1 MNVTQIYSV
10 LNQINAEMY
19 GDSAFEVVDLA
30 GFVSMGD
37 AVLGNVQ
44 SKDKF
49 LNTLYD
55 RIAKTVI
62 RNLDLEIEYPSIMRD
77 TIEYGAIIQKL
88 SVNPRDAK
96 TRVDWAVGGYDAD
109 AVAGAM
115 FSIDKPTVRQ
125 KFFSGI
131 NAWEIDT
138 TIPDNLF
145 KTAFTS
151 PESMG
156 AFITAIMQA
165 TEDSVI
171 MSINN
176 TNRFAVNNF
185 IGEKLHS
192 GQNVIH
198 LLTEYG
204 DATLDTIDKAIVDKG
219 FLRFASKK
227 IADVIRYMNVP
238 SMLYNE
244 EGAVRRTARDNM
256 HVILNGDF
264 ASATKTYLESDT
276 FHNELVALPYYTEVA
291 CWQAMGSTAD
301 STASRSYTAPNLA
314 YTSKLAVK
322 IASDGTE
329 ISKAGI
335 IGVIADREAIA
346 TTVFERE
353 TTADRL
359 NRLSIT
365 QRTDKVNIGYLNDL
379 SENGCVFVID

>member
-1 MNVTQIYSV
+1 MNVNQIYNV
-10 LNQINAEMY
+10 LNSINAEMY
-19 GDSAFEVVDLA
+19 VDSAFEVVDLS
-30 GFVSMGD
+30 GFVSLGN
-37 AVLGNVQ
+37 AVLASVQ
-44 SKDKF
+44 GRDKF

-62 RNLDLEIEYPSIMRD
+62 RNLDLDIEYPSLMRD
-77 TIEYGAIIQKL
+77 TIEYGAIVQKL
-88 SVNPRDAK
+88 SVEPRDAK
-96 TRVDWAVGGYDAD
+96 TRNDWNVGTMDAD
-109 AVAGAM
+109 DVAAAM
-115 FSIDKPTVRQ
+115 FSIDKPAIRQ

-131 NAWEIDT
+131 NAWEVDT
-138 TIPDNLF
+138 TIPDSIL

-151 PESMG
+151 PENMA
-156 AFITAIMQA
+156 AFLTAIMTA
-165 TEDSVI
+165 TEDSII

-185 IGEKLHS
+185 IGEKINS

-204 DATLDTIDKAIVDKG
+204 DESLDTIEKAIVDKD

-227 IADVIRYMNVP
+227 IADVIRYMNMP
-238 SMLYNE
+238 SKLYNE

-256 HVILNGDF
+256 HVFMLGDF
-264 ASATKTYLESDT
+264 ASSVKTYLESDT
-276 FHNELVALPYYTEVA
+276 FHNELVALPYYNEVL

-301 STASRSYTAPNLA
+301 SETSRPYTAPNLA
-314 YTSKLAVK
+314 YSSGLA
-322 IASDGTE
+322 ITTAGGASV
-329 ISKAGI
+329 SQAGI
-335 IGVIADREAIA
+335 IGVLADREAIA
-346 TTVFERE
+346 TTVYERE

-379 SENGCVFVID
+379 SENGCVFVLN

>member
-1 MNVTQIYSV
+1 MNVNQVYSV
-10 LNQINAEMY
+10 LNRINAEMY
-19 GDSAFEVVDLA
+19 GDSTFEVVDLSS
-30 GFVSMGD
+30 FVSLGD

-44 SKDKF
+44 SRDKF

-62 RNLDLEIEYPSIMRD
+62 RNLDLEIEYPSIMRN
-77 TIEYGAIIQKL
+77 TIEYGAIVQKL

-109 AVAGAM
+109 DVASAM

-185 IGEKLHS
+185 IGEKLNS

-204 DATLDTIDKAIVDKG
+204 DSSLDTIDKAIVDKG

-256 HVILNGDF
+256 HVFLLGDY

-276 FHNELVALPYYTEVA
+276 FHNELVALPYYNEVS

-301 STASRSYTAPNLA
+301 SETSRVYTAPNLA
-314 YTSKLAVK
+314 YTSKLA
-322 IASDGTE
+322 ITTAGGHS

-346 TTVFERE
+346 TTVYERE

-359 NRLSIT
+359 NRLSLT
-365 QRTDKVNIGYLNDL
+365 QRTDKVNVGYLNDL

>member
-1 MNVTQIYSV
+1 MNVNQIYSV
-10 LNQINAEMY
+10 LNSINAEMY
-19 GDSAFEVVDLA
+19 GDSAFEVVDLS
-30 GFVSMGD
+30 GFVSLGN
-37 AVLGNVQ
+37 AVLASVQ
-44 SKDKF
+44 GRDKF

-62 RNLDLEIEYPSIMRD
+62 RNLDLDIEYPSLMRD
-77 TIEYGAIIQKL
+77 TIEYGAIVQKL
-88 SVNPRDAK
+88 SVEPRDAK
-96 TRVDWAVGGYDAD
+96 TRNDWNVGTMDAD
-109 AVAGAM
+109 DVAAAM
-115 FSIDKPTVRQ
+115 FSIDKPAIRQ

-131 NAWEIDT
+131 NAWEVDT
-138 TIPDNLF
+138 TIPDSIL
-145 KTAFTS
+145 KTAFTT
-151 PESMG
+151 PENMA
-156 AFITAIMQA
+156 AFLTAIMTA
-165 TEDSVI
+165 TEDSII

-185 IGEKLHS
+185 IGEKIHS

-204 DATLDTIDKAIVDKG
+204 DASLDTIEKAIVDKG

-227 IADVIRYMNVP
+227 IADVIRYMNMP
-238 SMLYNE
+238 SKLYNE

-256 HVILNGDF
+256 HVFLLGDY

-276 FHNELVALPYYTEVA
+276 FHNELVALPYYNEVS

-301 STASRSYTAPNLA
+301 SETSRPYTAPNLA
-314 YTSKLAVK
+314 YSSGLA
-322 IASDGTE
+322 ITTASGA
-329 ISKAGI
+329 SVSQAGI
-335 IGVIADREAIA
+335 IGVLADREAIA
-346 TTVFERE
+346 TTVYERE

-379 SENGCVFVID
+379 SENGCVFVLN

>member
-1 MNVTQIYSV
+1 MNVNQIYSV
-10 LNQINAEMY
+10 LNSINAEMY
-19 GDSAFEVVDLA
+19 GDSAFEVVDLS
-30 GFVSMGD
+30 GFVSLGN
-37 AVLGNVQ
+37 AVLASVQ
-44 SKDKF
+44 GRDKF

-62 RNLDLEIEYPSIMRD
+62 RSLDLDIEYPSLMRD

-88 SVNPRDAK
+88 SVEPRDAK
-96 TRVDWAVGGYDAD
+96 TRNDWNVGTMDAD
-109 AVAGAM
+109 DVAAAM
-115 FSIDKPTVRQ
+115 FSIDKPAIRQ
-125 KFFSGI
+125 KFFSGV
-131 NAWEIDT
+131 NAWEVDT
-138 TIPDNLF
+138 TIPDNIL

-151 PESMG
+151 PENMA
-156 AFITAIMQA
+156 AFLTAIMTA
-165 TEDSVI
+165 TEDSII

-185 IGEKLHS
+185 IGEKINS

-204 DATLDTIDKAIVDKG
+204 DESLDTIDKAIVDKG

-227 IADVIRYMNVP
+227 IADVIRYMNMP
-238 SMLYNE
+238 SKLYNE

-256 HVILNGDF
+256 HVFLLGDY

-276 FHNELVALPYYTEVA
+276 FHNELVALPYYNEVS

-301 STASRSYTAPNLA
+301 SETSRPYTAPNLA
-314 YTSKLAVK
+314 YTSRLA
-322 IASDGTE
+322 ITTAGGASVSQT
-329 ISKAGI
+329 GI
-335 IGVIADREAIA
+335 IGLIADREAIA
-346 TTVFERE
+346 TTIYERE

-379 SENGCVFVID
+379 SENGCIFVLN

>member
-1 MNVTQIYSV
+1 MNVNQIYNV
-10 LNQINAEMY
+10 LNSINAEMY
-19 GDSAFEVVDLA
+19 GDSAFEVVDLS
-30 GFVSMGD
+30 GFVSLGN
-37 AVLGNVQ
+37 AVLASVQ
-44 SKDKF
+44 GRDKF

-62 RNLDLEIEYPSIMRD
+62 RNLDLDIEYPSLMRD
-77 TIEYGAIIQKL
+77 TIEYGAIVQKL
-88 SVNPRDAK
+88 SVEPRDAK
-96 TRVDWAVGGYDAD
+96 TRNDWNVGTMDAD
-109 AVAGAM
+109 DVAAAM
-115 FSIDKPTVRQ
+115 FSIDKPAIRQ

-131 NAWEIDT
+131 NAWEVDT
-138 TIPDNLF
+138 TIPDSIL

-151 PESMG
+151 PENMA
-156 AFITAIMQA
+156 AFLTAIMTA
-165 TEDSVI
+165 TEDSII

-185 IGEKLHS
+185 IGEKINS

-204 DATLDTIDKAIVDKG
+204 DESLDTIEKAIVDKD

-227 IADVIRYMNVP
+227 IADVIRYMNMP
-238 SMLYNE
+238 SKLYNE

-256 HVILNGDF
+256 HVFMLGDF
-264 ASATKTYLESDT
+264 ASSVKTYLESDT
-276 FHNELVALPYYTEVA
+276 FHNELVALPYYNEVS

-301 STASRSYTAPNLA
+301 SETSRPYTAPNLA
-314 YTSKLAVK
+314 YSSGLA
-322 IASDGTE
+322 ITTAGGASV
-329 ISKAGI
+329 SQAGI
-335 IGVIADREAIA
+335 IGVLADREAIA
-346 TTVFERE
+346 TTVYERE

-379 SENGCVFVID
+379 SENGCVFVLN

>member
-1 MNVTQIYSV
+1 MNVKQIYSV
-10 LNQINAEMY
+10 LNQINKEMY
-19 GDSAFEVVDLA
+19 GDSAFEVINLSD
-30 GFVSMGD
+30 FVSLGD
-37 AVLGNVQ
+37 SVLANVQ
-44 SKDKF
+44 SRDKF
-49 LNTLYD
+49 INTLYD

-62 RNLDLEIEYPSIMRD
+62 RNLDLELEYPSIMRD
-77 TIEYGAIIQKL
+77 TIDYGAIIQKL

-96 TRVDWAVGGYDAD
+96 TRVDWNTGSMSASD
-109 AVAGAM
+109 VASAM
-115 FSIDKPTVRQ
+115 FSIDKPSVRQ

-151 PESMG
+151 PENMG
-156 AFITAIMQA
+156 AFMSAIMQA

-198 LLTEYG
+198 LITEYG
-204 DATLDTIDKAIVDKG
+204 DSSLDTIDKAIVDKG

-238 SMLYNE
+238 TALYNE
-244 EGAVRRTARDNM
+244 EGAIRRTARDNM

-276 FHNELVALPYYTEVA
+276 FHNELVSLPFYTETA
-291 CWQAMGSTAD
+291 CWQALGSTAD
-301 STASRSYTAPNLA
+301 SETSRSYTAPNLS
-314 YTSKLAVK
+314 YTSGLSIN

-329 ISKAGI
+329 ISKNGI

-359 NRLSIT
+359 NRMSLT

-379 SENGCVFVID
+379 SENGCVFVMD

>member
-1 MNVTQIYSV
+1 MNVNQIYSV
-10 LNQINAEMY
+10 LNSINAEMF
-19 GDSAFEVVDLA
+19 GDSAFEVVDLS
-30 GFVSMGD
+30 GFVSLGN
-37 AVLGNVQ
+37 AVLANVQ
-44 SKDKF
+44 GRDKF

-62 RNLDLEIEYPSIMRD
+62 RNLDLDIEYPSLMRD
-77 TIEYGAIIQKL
+77 AIEYGAIIQKL
-88 SVNPRDAK
+88 SVEPRDAK
-96 TRVDWAVGGYDAD
+96 TRNDWNVGTMDAND
-109 AVAGAM
+109 VAAAM
-115 FSIDKPTVRQ
+115 FSIDKPAIRQ
-125 KFFSGI
+125 KFFSGV

-138 TIPDNLF
+138 TIPDSIL
-145 KTAFTS
+145 KTAFTT
-151 PESMG
+151 PENMA
-156 AFITAIMQA
+156 AFLTAIMTA
-165 TEDSVI
+165 TEDSII

-185 IGEKLHS
+185 IGEKINS

-198 LLTEYG
+198 LITEYG
-204 DATLDTIDKAIVDKG
+204 DESLDTIDKAIVDKG

-227 IADVIRYMNVP
+227 IADVIRYMNMP
-238 SMLYNE
+238 SKLYNE

-256 HVILNGDF
+256 HVFLLGDY

-276 FHNELVALPYYTEVA
+276 FHNELVSLPYYNEVS

-301 STASRSYTAPNLA
+301 SEASRPYTAPNLA
-314 YTSKLAVK
+314 YTSGLA
-322 IASDGTE
+322 ITTASGA
-329 ISKAGI
+329 SVSAQGI

-346 TTVFERE
+346 TTVYERE

-379 SENGCVFVID
+379 SENGCVFILN

>member
-1 MNVTQIYSV
+1 MNVNQIYSV
-10 LNQINAEMY
+10 LNSINAEMY
-19 GDSAFEVVDLA
+19 GDSAFEVVDLS
-30 GFVSMGD
+30 GFVSLGN
-37 AVLGNVQ
+37 AVLSSVQ
-44 SKDKF
+44 GRDKF

-62 RNLDLEIEYPSIMRD
+62 RNLDLDIEYPSLMRD
-77 TIEYGAIIQKL
+77 AIEYGAIIQKL
-88 SVNPRDAK
+88 SVEPRDAK
-96 TRVDWAVGGYDAD
+96 TRNDWNVGTMDAD
-109 AVAGAM
+109 DVAAAM
-115 FSIDKPTVRQ
+115 FSIDKPAIRQ
-125 KFFSGI
+125 KFFSGV

-138 TIPDNLF
+138 TIPDSIL
-145 KTAFTS
+145 KTAFTT
-151 PESMG
+151 PENMA
-156 AFITAIMQA
+156 AFLTAIMTA
-165 TEDSVI
+165 TEDSII

-185 IGEKLHS
+185 IGEKINS

-198 LLTEYG
+198 LVTEYG
-204 DATLDTIDKAIVDKG
+204 DESLDTIDKAIVDKG

-227 IADVIRYMNVP
+227 IADVIRYMNMP
-238 SMLYNE
+238 SKLYNE

-256 HVILNGDF
+256 HVFLLGDY

-276 FHNELVALPYYTEVA
+276 FHNELVALPYYNEVS

-301 STASRSYTAPNLA
+301 SETSRPYTAPNLT
-314 YTSKLAVK
+314 YTSALA
-322 IASDGTE
+322 ITTAGGHE

-346 TTVFERE
+346 TTIYERE

-379 SENGCVFVID
+379 SENGCVFVLD

>member
-1 MNVTQIYSV
+1 MNVNQIYSV
-10 LNQINAEMY
+10 LNSINAEMY
-19 GDSAFEVVDLA
+19 GDSAFEVVDLS
-30 GFVSMGD
+30 GFVSLGN
-37 AVLGNVQ
+37 AVLASVQ
-44 SKDKF
+44 GRDKF

-62 RNLDLEIEYPSIMRD
+62 RNLDLDIEYPSLMRD
-77 TIEYGAIIQKL
+77 AIEYGAIIQKL
-88 SVNPRDAK
+88 SVEPRDAK
-96 TRVDWAVGGYDAD
+96 TRNDWNVGTMDAGD
-109 AVAGAM
+109 VAAAM
-115 FSIDKPTVRQ
+115 FSIDKPAIRQ
-125 KFFSGI
+125 KFFSGV

-138 TIPDNLF
+138 TIPDSIL
-145 KTAFTS
+145 KTAFTT
-151 PESMG
+151 PENMA
-156 AFITAIMQA
+156 AFLTAIMTA
-165 TEDSVI
+165 TEDSII

-185 IGEKLHS
+185 IGEKINS

-198 LLTEYG
+198 LITEYG
-204 DATLDTIDKAIVDKG
+204 DESLDTIDKAIVDKG

-227 IADVIRYMNVP
+227 IADVIRYMNMP
-238 SMLYNE
+238 SKLYNE

-256 HVILNGDF
+256 HVFLLGDY

-276 FHNELVALPYYTEVA
+276 FHNELVSLPYYNEVS

-301 STASRSYTAPNLA
+301 SETSRPYTAPNLA
-314 YTSKLAVK
+314 YTSGLA
-322 IASDGTE
+322 ITTAGGHE

-346 TTVFERE
+346 TTIYERE

-379 SENGCVFVID
+379 SENGCVFVLD

>member
-1 MNVTQIYSV
+1 MNVNQIYSV
-10 LNQINAEMY
+10 LNSINAEMY
-19 GDSAFEVVDLA
+19 GDSAFEVVDLS
-30 GFVSMGD
+30 GFVSLGN
-37 AVLGNVQ
+37 AVLANVQ
-44 SKDKF
+44 GRDKF

-62 RNLDLEIEYPSIMRD
+62 RNLDLDIEYPSLMRD
-77 TIEYGAIIQKL
+77 AIEYGAIIQKL
-88 SVNPRDAK
+88 SVEPRDAK
-96 TRVDWAVGGYDAD
+96 TRNDWNVGTMDAD
-109 AVAGAM
+109 DVAAAM
-115 FSIDKPTVRQ
+115 FSIDKPAIRQ

-131 NAWEIDT
+131 NAWEVDT
-138 TIPDNLF
+138 TIPDSIL
-145 KTAFTS
+145 KTAFTT
-151 PESMG
+151 PENMG
-156 AFITAIMQA
+156 AFLTAIMTA
-165 TEDSVI
+165 TEDSII

-185 IGEKLHS
+185 IGEKINS

-198 LLTEYG
+198 LITEYG
-204 DATLDTIDKAIVDKG
+204 DESLDTIDKAIVDKG

-227 IADVIRYMNVP
+227 IADVIRYMNMP
-238 SMLYNE
+238 SKLYNE

-256 HVILNGDF
+256 HVFLLGDY

-276 FHNELVALPYYTEVA
+276 FHNELVSLPYYNEVS

-301 STASRSYTAPNLA
+301 SETSRAYTAPNLS
-314 YTSKLAVK
+314 YTSGLAIK
-322 IASDGTE
+322 TTSGASV
-329 ISKAGI
+329 SKAGI

-346 TTVFERE
+346 TTIYERE

-379 SENGCVFVID
+379 SENGCVFVLD

>member
-1 MNVTQIYSV
+1 MNVNQIYSV
-10 LNQINAEMY
+10 LNQINKEMY
-19 GDSAFEVVDLA
+19 GDAAFDVVDLA

-37 AVLGNVQ
+37 TVLANVQ
-44 SKDKF
+44 GRDKF

-62 RNLDLEIEYPSIMRD
+62 RNLDLEVEYPSLMRD

-96 TRVDWAVGGYDAD
+96 TRADWNVGTMDAD
-109 AVAGAM
+109 DVQAAM
-115 FSIDKPTVRQ
+115 FSIDKPSIRQ

-131 NAWEIDT
+131 NAFEIDT
-138 TIPDNLF
+138 TIPDALF
-145 KTAFTS
+145 KTAFRS
-151 PESMG
+151 PEEMG

-185 IGEKLHS
+185 IGEKLHA

-198 LLTEYG
+198 LITEYN
-204 DATLDTIDKAIVDKG
+204 DDTIATADAAIRDKG
-219 FLRFASKK
+219 FLRFASKR
-227 IADVIRYMNVP
+227 IGDVIRYMNAP
-238 SMLYNE
+238 TQLYNE

-256 HVILNGDF
+256 HVFMLGDF
-264 ASATKTYLESDT
+264 ASSVTTYLESDT
-276 FHNELVALPYYTEVA
+276 FHNDLVKLPYYNEVTA
-291 CWQAMGSTAD
+291 WQELGSTAD
-301 STASRSYTAPNLA
+301 ATAGRSYVAPNLT
-314 YTSKLAVK
+314 YTSGIAIK
-322 IASDGTE
+322 IVSDGTE

-335 IGVIADREAIA
+335 IGLIADREAIA

-365 QRTDKVNIGYLNDL
+365 QRTDKVNVGYLNDL
-379 SENGCVFVID
+379 SENGCVFVLD

>member
-1 MNVTQIYSV
+1 MNVNQIYSV
-10 LNQINAEMY
+10 LNSINAEMY
-19 GDSAFEVVDLA
+19 GDSASEVVDLS
-30 GFVSMGD
+30 GFVSLGN
-37 AVLGNVQ
+37 AVLASVQ
-44 SKDKF
+44 GRDKF

-62 RNLDLEIEYPSIMRD
+62 RNLDLDIEYPSLMRD

-88 SVNPRDAK
+88 SVEPRDAK
-96 TRVDWAVGGYDAD
+96 TRNDWNVGTMDAD
-109 AVAGAM
+109 DVAAAM
-115 FSIDKPTVRQ
+115 FSIDKPAIRQ

-131 NAWEIDT
+131 NAWEVDT
-138 TIPDNLF
+138 TIPDSIL
-145 KTAFTS
+145 KTAFTT
-151 PESMG
+151 PENMG
-156 AFITAIMQA
+156 AFLTAIMTA
-165 TEDSVI
+165 TEDSII

-185 IGEKLHS
+185 IGEKIHS

-198 LLTEYG
+198 LITEYG
-204 DATLDTIDKAIVDKG
+204 DSSLDTIDKAIIDKG

-227 IADVIRYMNVP
+227 IADVIRYMNMP
-238 SMLYNE
+238 SKLYNE

-256 HVILNGDF
+256 HVFLLGDY

-276 FHNELVALPYYTEVA
+276 FHNELVALPYYNEVS

-301 STASRSYTAPNLA
+301 SETSRPYTAPNLA
-314 YTSKLAVK
+314 YTSGLT
-322 IASDGTE
+322 ITTASGA
-329 ISKAGI
+329 SVSAQGI

-346 TTVFERE
+346 TTVYERE

-379 SENGCVFVID
+379 SENGCVFILN

>member
-1 MNVTQIYSV
+1 MNVNQIYSV
-10 LNQINAEMY
+10 LNSINAEMY
-19 GDSAFEVVDLA
+19 GDSAFEVVDLS
-30 GFVSMGD
+30 GFVSLGN
-37 AVLGNVQ
+37 AVLASVQ
-44 SKDKF
+44 GRDKF

-62 RNLDLEIEYPSIMRD
+62 RNLDLDIEYPSLMRD

-88 SVNPRDAK
+88 SVEPRDAK
-96 TRVDWAVGGYDAD
+96 TRNDWNVGTMDAD
-109 AVAGAM
+109 DVAAAM
-115 FSIDKPTVRQ
+115 FSIDKPAIRQ

-131 NAWEIDT
+131 NAWEVDT
-138 TIPDNLF
+138 TIPDSIL
-145 KTAFTS
+145 KTAFTT
-151 PESMG
+151 PENMA
-156 AFITAIMQA
+156 AFLTAIMTA
-165 TEDSVI
+165 TEDSII

-185 IGEKLHS
+185 IGEKINS

-204 DATLDTIDKAIVDKG
+204 DSSLDTIDKAIVDKG

-227 IADVIRYMNVP
+227 IADVIRYMNMP
-238 SMLYNE
+238 SKLYNE

-256 HVILNGDF
+256 HVFLLGDY

-276 FHNELVALPYYTEVA
+276 FHNELVALPYYNEVS

-301 STASRSYTAPNLA
+301 STTSRPYTAPNLA
-314 YTSKLAVK
+314 HTSALA
-322 IASDGTE
+322 ITTAGGASV
-329 ISKAGI
+329 SKAGI

-346 TTVFERE
+346 TTVYERE

>member
-1 MNVTQIYSV
+1 MNVNQIYSV
-10 LNQINAEMY
+10 LNSINAEMF
-19 GDSAFEVVDLA
+19 GDSAFEVVDLS
-30 GFVSMGD
+30 GFVSLGN
-37 AVLGNVQ
+37 AVLASVQ
-44 SKDKF
+44 GRDKF

-62 RNLDLEIEYPSIMRD
+62 RNLDLDIEYPSLMRD
-77 TIEYGAIIQKL
+77 AIEYGAIIQKL
-88 SVNPRDAK
+88 SVEPRDAK
-96 TRVDWAVGGYDAD
+96 TRNDWNVGTMDAND
-109 AVAGAM
+109 VAAAM
-115 FSIDKPTVRQ
+115 FSIDKPAIRQ
-125 KFFSGI
+125 KFFSGV

-138 TIPDNLF
+138 TIPDSIL
-145 KTAFTS
+145 KTAFTT
-151 PESMG
+151 PENMA
-156 AFITAIMQA
+156 AFLTAIMTA
-165 TEDSVI
+165 TEDSII

-185 IGEKLHS
+185 IGEKINS

-198 LLTEYG
+198 LITEYG
-204 DATLDTIDKAIVDKG
+204 DESLDTIDKAIVDKG

-227 IADVIRYMNVP
+227 IADVIRYMNMP
-238 SMLYNE
+238 SKLYNE

-256 HVILNGDF
+256 HVFLLGDY

-276 FHNELVALPYYTEVA
+276 FHNELVSLPYYNEVS

-301 STASRSYTAPNLA
+301 SETSRPYTAPNLE
-314 YTSKLAVK
+314 YTSGLAITTAGGHEV
-322 IASDGTE
+322 
-329 ISKAGI
+329 SKAGI

-346 TTVFERE
+346 TTIYERE

-379 SENGCVFVID
+379 SENGCVFTLD

>member
-1 MNVTQIYSV
+1 MNVNQIYSV
-10 LNQINAEMY
+10 LNSINAEMY
-19 GDSAFEVVDLA
+19 GDSAFEVVDLS
-30 GFVSMGD
+30 GFVSLGN
-37 AVLGNVQ
+37 AVLANVQ
-44 SKDKF
+44 GRDKF

-62 RNLDLEIEYPSIMRD
+62 RNLDLDIEYPSLMRD
-77 TIEYGAIIQKL
+77 AIEYGAIIQKL
-88 SVNPRDAK
+88 SVEPREAK
-96 TRVDWAVGGYDAD
+96 TRNDWNVGTMDAAD
-109 AVAGAM
+109 VAAAM
-115 FSIDKPTVRQ
+115 FSIDKPAIRQ
-125 KFFSGI
+125 KFFSGV

-138 TIPDNLF
+138 TIPDSIL
-145 KTAFTS
+145 KTAFTT
-151 PESMG
+151 PENMA
-156 AFITAIMQA
+156 AFLTAIMTA
-165 TEDSVI
+165 TEDSII

-185 IGEKLHS
+185 IGEKINS

-198 LLTEYG
+198 LVTEYG
-204 DATLDTIDKAIVDKG
+204 DESLDTIDKAIVDKG

-227 IADVIRYMNVP
+227 IADVIRYMNMP
-238 SMLYNE
+238 SKLYNE

-256 HVILNGDF
+256 HVFLLGDY

-276 FHNELVALPYYTEVA
+276 FHNELVSLPYYNEVS

-301 STASRSYTAPNLA
+301 SEASRPYTAPNLA
-314 YTSKLAVK
+314 YTSGLA
-322 IASDGTE
+322 ITTASGA
-329 ISKAGI
+329 SVSAQGI

-346 TTVFERE
+346 TTVYERE

-379 SENGCVFVID
+379 SENGCVFILN

>member
-1 MNVTQIYSV
+1 MNVKQIYSV
-10 LNQINAEMY
+10 LNQINKEMY
-19 GDSAFEVVDLA
+19 GDSAFEVINLSD
-30 GFVSMGD
+30 FVSLGD
-37 AVLGNVQ
+37 SVLANVQ
-44 SKDKF
+44 SRDKF
-49 LNTLYD
+49 INTLYD

-62 RNLDLEIEYPSIMRD
+62 RNLDLELEYPSIMRD
-77 TIEYGAIIQKL
+77 TIDYGAIIQKL

-96 TRVDWAVGGYDAD
+96 TRVDWNVGTMDASD
-109 AVAGAM
+109 VASAM
-115 FSIDKPTVRQ
+115 FSIDKPSVRQ

-151 PESMG
+151 PENMG
-156 AFITAIMQA
+156 AFMSAIMQA

-185 IGEKLHS
+185 IGEKIHS

-198 LLTEYG
+198 LITEYG
-204 DATLDTIDKAIVDKG
+204 DATLDSIDKAIVDKG

-238 SMLYNE
+238 TALYNE
-244 EGAVRRTARDNM
+244 EGAIRRTARDNM

-276 FHNELVALPYYTEVA
+276 FHNELVSLPFYTETA
-291 CWQAMGSTAD
+291 CWQALGSTAD
-301 STASRSYTAPNLA
+301 SETSRSYTAPNLS
-314 YTSKLAVK
+314 YTSGLAIK

-329 ISKAGI
+329 VSKAGI

-359 NRLSIT
+359 NRMSLT

-379 SENGCVFVID
+379 SENGCVFVMD